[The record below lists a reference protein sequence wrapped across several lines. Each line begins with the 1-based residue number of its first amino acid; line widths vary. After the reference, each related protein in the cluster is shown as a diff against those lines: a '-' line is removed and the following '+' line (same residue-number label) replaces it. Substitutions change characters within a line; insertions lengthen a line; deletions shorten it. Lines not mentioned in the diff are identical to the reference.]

1 MCSSDLTRATSWPF
15 GQSRIRQGMCAR
27 SPSRSFGHC
36 RINTRFF
43 PSSFWF
49 DPRCRS
55 DLIDEDLLNRP
66 NMISQSCSHGRGTRA
81 SKMRGF
87 AQFVMIMV
95 GEEVTLSATTPEP
108 YMIVSHHTALQCMVM
123 CD

>member
-1 MCSSDLTRATSWPF
+1 
-15 GQSRIRQGMCAR
+15 
-27 SPSRSFGHC
+27 
-36 RINTRFF
+36 
-43 PSSFWF
+43 
-49 DPRCRS
+49 
-55 DLIDEDLLNRP
+55 
-66 NMISQSCSHGRGTRA
+66 MIAESGSHRRGTR
-81 SKMRGF
+81 SSIMFRR